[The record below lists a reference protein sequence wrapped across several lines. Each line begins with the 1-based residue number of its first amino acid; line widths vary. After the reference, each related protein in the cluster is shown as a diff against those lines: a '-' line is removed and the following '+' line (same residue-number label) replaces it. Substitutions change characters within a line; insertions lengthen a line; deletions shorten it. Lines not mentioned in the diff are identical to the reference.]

1 MTLPDVAGLSDPVEL
16 ADALVL
22 RGELDRAEE
31 ALREGLRES
40 PESLPLREHLANLML
55 QAGRSAE
62 AAPLLDELA
71 TSFAKAGQQGR
82 AIAALKK
89 LARVDPS
96 ALPEAGRR
104 IAELARQRD
113 HESAPA
119 AGGDAGELRPSAGAA
134 SAVASRARRSPLFD
148 DFSADEL
155 AAVIHG
161 LDLRSF
167 GPGDLVVTQGEPG
180 HSLFVVVSGSLMVWV
195 REGEGRSRQV
205 RVLGEGDFFGEVSL
219 LTGRPRTATVTA
231 ATPADLLEL
240 DWPRV
245 EEIVRDHPR
254 VADVLRAFC
263 DERLGAD
270 GAVQAAGSTRAGG
283 A

>member
-1 MTLPDVAGLSDPVEL
+1 MTLPEVAGLADAVEL
-16 ADALVL
+16 ADALVV

-31 ALREGLRES
+31 ALREGLRAS
-40 PESLPLREHLANLML
+40 PESLLLREHLANLML
-55 QAGRSAE
+55 RAGRATE

-71 TSFAKAGQQGR
+71 TSFARAGLPGR

-104 IAELARQRD
+104 IAALARQRD
-113 HESAPA
+113 HEAAPA
-119 AGGDAGELRPSAGAA
+119 ADGDAGERPAAAGAG
-134 SAVASRARRSPLFD
+134 SDVASQARRSPLFD
-148 DFSADEL
+148 DFSTDEL

-167 GPGDLVVTQGEPG
+167 VPGDLVVTQGEPG
-180 HSLFVVVSGSLMVWV
+180 HSLFVVVSGSLKVWV

-205 RVLGEGDFFGEVSL
+205 RALVEGDFFGEVSL

-231 ATPADLLEL
+231 AAPADLLEL

-254 VADVLRAFC
+254 VAEVLRRFC

-270 GAVQAAGSTRAGG
+270 AAKHAAGSTRAGG